1 MLLKLSALFFIILQN
16 IYSITSDEF
25 LKNYLNNKDH
35 NLIKIDFL
43 IIQHLSIDKVDLKEE
58 WKELPILSLSS
69 EMLFI
74 KDKPTTL
81 VSLPDTKTSNHLSI
95 PKLNIT
101 FEDKKRDQENTKPGT
116 KPEPFLFERIPF
128 MKEMIRIE
136 DNLNRS
142 KDYRVL
148 YYNSWYQPAL
158 NKHLTIP
165 VFIEAIKKE
174 KKVYGE
180 IKIYKE
186 RFIHLDAK
194 LRFSKKTND
203 LEESTMPPKLQNF
216 QTMLDSNREKNVDE
230 SSNEDYWID
239 TIFNTV
245 RLNFKYI
252 EELIYSEE
260 EIIKEEIIKS
270 PTFKYED
277 LYEIDKD
284 LKLDVNK
291 FNVID
296 HPYFSVLIKVSE
308 LVK

>member
-1 MLLKLSALFFIILQN
+1 MLLKLSALFFIIIQN
-16 IYSITSDEF
+16 IYSITSDEY
-25 LKNYLNNKDH
+25 LQNYLNSKDS
-35 NLIKIDFL
+35 NLIKVDFL
-43 IIQHLSIDKVDLKEE
+43 IIQHLSIDDIDLKEE
-58 WKELPILSLSS
+58 WKELPVLSLSN

-74 KDKPTTL
+74 KNKPTTL
-81 VSLPDTKTSNHLSI
+81 VTLPDIKISNQLSI

-101 FEDKKRDQENTKPGT
+101 FEDKKQNKENIQPE

-128 MKEMIRIE
+128 IKEMKKIE

-148 YYNSWYQPAL
+148 YYNSWFQPAF
-158 NKHLTIP
+158 NENMTIP
-165 VFIEAIKKE
+165 IFIEAYKKG

-216 QTMLDSNREKNVDE
+216 QTMLDSNKEINVDE

-260 EIIKEEIIKS
+260 EIMKEEIIKS
-270 PTFKYED
+270 PAFKYED

-308 LVK
+308 IVK